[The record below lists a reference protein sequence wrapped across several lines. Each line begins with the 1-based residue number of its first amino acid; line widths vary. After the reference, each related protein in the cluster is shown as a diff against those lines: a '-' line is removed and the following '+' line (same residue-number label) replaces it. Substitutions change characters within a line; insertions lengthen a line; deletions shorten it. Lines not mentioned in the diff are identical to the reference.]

1 MIIREIHTKYG
12 ASGSFNDR
20 VLFEWLR
27 VANVSPAKIE
37 QAMRNFMLSC
47 AGYCV
52 ATYILGVC
60 DRHNDNIMISRQGFL
75 FHIDFGKLLGHAQM
89 FGTIKRDR
97 VPFVL
102 TSDMAYVINGGES
115 QTPRFQV
122 GAMFIDLYIFL
133 TLIGIC

>member
-1 MIIREIHTKYG
+1 M
-12 ASGSFNDR
+12 
-20 VLFEWLR
+20 LFEWLR

-89 FGTIKRDR
+89 FGAIKRDR

-122 GAMFIDLYIFL
+122 SSLFVRSGLVLFLYRNL
-133 TLIGIC
+133 LISAARHTISSGRIAI